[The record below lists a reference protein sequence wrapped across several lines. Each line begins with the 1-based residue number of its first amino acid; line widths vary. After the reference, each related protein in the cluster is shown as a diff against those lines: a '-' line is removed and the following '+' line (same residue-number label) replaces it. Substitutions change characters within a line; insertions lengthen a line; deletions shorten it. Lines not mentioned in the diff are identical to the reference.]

1 MKKNKKTILVVG
13 GSGFLGYHLC
23 KFFLK
28 KKLKVLSLSLNNPE
42 KLRKLKKVKYFYSDV
57 SKLNKIKFLN
67 KINIDYVI
75 NCGGYVDHVN
85 KKKKYDTHVNGC
97 KNLVKIF
104 IKKKIRT
111 FVQIGSSAEYGSSK
125 SPQSE
130 INYTNPTGSY
140 GKCKLAATK
149 FLKSLKISFPFV
161 ILRPY
166 QVYGPYQD
174 NNRLIPFIINSCL
187 QNKKFPCTTG
197 VQFRD
202 FLYIDDFVESIYKCL
217 DNKKS
222 YKEIINVGLGKP
234 VQVKK
239 IINKIKNSVR
249 SGHPEF
255 GKILMRNDEQKK
267 VYPSI
272 KKASKYINWRPKISI
287 ESGLNKTIKFY
298 KASR

>member
-1 MKKNKKTILVVG
+1 MKKNKKIILVVG

-28 KKLKVLSLSLNNPE
+28 KKLKVWSLSWNKPE
-42 KLRKLKKVKYFYSDV
+42 KLRKLKKVKYFYGDV
-57 SKLNKIKFLN
+57 SKLKKIKFLST
-67 KINIDYVI
+67 INIDYVI
-75 NCGGYVDHVN
+75 NYGGYVDHVN
-85 KKKKYDTHVNGC
+85 KKKTYDTHVNGC

-130 INYTNPTGSY
+130 MNHTNPTGSY
-140 GKCKLAATK
+140 EKYKLAATK
-149 FLKSLKISFPFV
+149 FLKNLKISFPFV

-202 FLYIDDFVESIYKCL
+202 FLYIDDFVAAFYLLITKGKHLNIY
-217 DNKKS
+217 N
-222 YKEIINVGLGKP
+222 
-234 VQVKK
+234 
-239 IINKIKNSVR
+239 
-249 SGHPEF
+249 
-255 GKILMRNDEQKK
+255 ILA
-267 VYPSI
+267 Y
-272 KKASKYINWRPKISI
+272 
-287 ESGLNKTIKFY
+287 
-298 KASR
+298 